1 MSDCVRLQPLLTFF
15 PLLEYFPPQI
25 WTGAGWDSVHDRLL
39 AWKLQ
44 ELQQHHRH
52 RRRRRHHQHHDTI
65 INIIGIIIVVVIII
79 VIIPYHLRHH
89 RGNFR
94 NYNTFI
100 IFLVI
105 FAYLLPISAMC
116 VFNNFLLNVT
126 TKMSCVRSYSKA
138 LKRSCIYISL

>member
-1 MSDCVRLQPLLTFF
+1 MLDSIDIFSS
-15 PLLEYFPPQI
+15 PQI
-25 WTGAGWDSVHDRLL
+25 FFLPLRYGLEPAGTACTIDYWHGNFRNSNNIIVVVVVVVVIL
-39 AWKLQ
+39 
-44 ELQQHHRH
+44 
-52 RRRRRHHQHHDTI
+52 DTI

>member
-1 MSDCVRLQPLLTFF
+1 MSDCVRLYRYFF
-15 PLLEYFPPQI
+15 FSSNIFSSPQI
-25 WTGAGWDSVHDRLL
+25 WTGTGWDSVHDRLL

-65 INIIGIIIVVVIII
+65 INIIGIIIIVVIII
-79 VIIPYHLRHH
+79 VIIPYHARHH

-126 TKMSCVRSYSKA
+126 KICCVRSNSKA